1 MSGFWNWAKE
11 TGQLKGEN
19 IWTDV
24 EKGLKR
30 DTEKKPL
37 DKAKLLEAEAKA
49 DAKQDIP
56 LVLRVSGPWE
66 RGLLRPEVV

>member
-1 MSGFWNWAKE
+1 M
-11 TGQLKGEN
+11 
-19 IWTDV
+19 

-37 DKAKLLEAEAKA
+37 DKAMLLEAEAMA

-56 LVLRVSGPWE
+56 LVLSISGPWE